1 MMIFDTFPTRERAV
15 AFAAAVADRLGLTAA
30 VRGSDDGA
38 DAPAVQVERPRGA
51 REFEVELL
59 ALGYGGRVA
68 VAGT

>member
-15 AFAAAVADRLGLTAA
+15 AFAAAVADRLDLAA
-30 VRGSDDGA
+30 TVCGRDEGA
-38 DAPAVQVERPRGA
+38 DAPAVRVQQTLDG
-51 REFEVELL
+51 REFELELL